1 MALISLEG
9 MRFHARHG
17 LYDAEKTL
25 GNEYIVDIVINYNA
39 EKAAK
44 DDDVE
49 KTINYE
55 SVYQICRMEM
65 DTPRKLLETVV
76 ANIVKRM
83 KFQFTEM
90 QALRVRV
97 RKLNPPLGG
106 RVAEAWVQEEHEFI
120 KECPRCKKK
129 YINYD
134 ADDCW
139 KRFPNLHPATKE
151 TLERQ
156 FDKKCLC
163 DNCLKFYVGEVPT
176 NDLRK
181 P

>member
-9 MRFHARHG
+9 MRFHAQHG
-17 LYDAEKTL
+17 VYDAEKTI
-25 GNEYIVDIVINYNA
+25 GNEYVVDIVVNINT

-49 KTINYE
+49 KTMNYD

-65 DTPRKLLETVV
+65 ETPRKLIETVV

-83 KFQFTEM
+83 KFQFTDM

-106 RVAEAWVQEEHEFI
+106 RVAEAWVQEEHDFI
-120 KECPRCKKK
+120 KECPR
-129 YINYD
+129 
-134 ADDCW
+134 
-139 KRFPNLHPATKE
+139 
-151 TLERQ
+151 
-156 FDKKCLC
+156 
-163 DNCLKFYVGEVPT
+163 
-176 NDLRK
+176 
-181 P
+181 